1 MEPVR
6 GGCGEHSQM
15 KVIRDG
21 EAVVPNIEDQKR
33 VVLPTDV
40 DDQAPKPLEYDDSE
54 LDVRELEPLLV
65 NLAPEDWE
73 DAGHCEKP

>member
-1 MEPVR
+1 
-6 GGCGEHSQM
+6 M
-15 KVIRDG
+15 KAIRDG

-54 LDVRELEPLLV
+54 LDVRELEPLLAD
-65 NLAPEDWE
+65 LAPKDW
-73 DAGHCEKP
+73 DDVGRNEKS